1 MPLKKASKL
10 TELKPE
16 ELSWVCDPE
25 IFKFETTSHLKPIEG
40 IVGQER
46 ALKAL
51 KLGVELKSP
60 GYNIFVTGLS
70 GTGKFTSIK
79 SVLESISPDCSQLK
93 DYAYVNN
100 FKDRDRPTLLE
111 FPAGKAVEFKEA
123 LYKAI
128 KFLQEKIPSFL
139 SNDPFVSQKKKLLEE
154 FGSSQSAIMNE
165 FEEKLKK
172 DNFTLGQVK
181 VGELTRPEILAVIE
195 NEPVFMQQLGE
206 FVKGEK
212 ITKEQA
218 DQFIK
223 KYSSYQ
229 EELAKVFKQSLK
241 LSQSFQEK
249 ILELEKSF
257 VGNVIHITMDEI
269 KKQYQSEK
277 IINYLEEVEDDIL
290 SNLEIFKGQKPAT
303 EETQDGLVVD
313 YLKEYEINIIL
324 DNTGVKS
331 CPVVLETS
339 PTYNNIFGTIEKF
352 SDGRGGW
359 YADFTKV
366 KAGALLRANGG
377 FLILNALDSFSENG
391 VWKALKR
398 VLLYG
403 KLEIQDLASM
413 YQFSPSVLKP
423 EPIDI
428 ECKIILVGNNYIY
441 SVLSN
446 YGDDFNKIFKVKADF
461 DYEIERNEQSIFE
474 YARLIK
480 KLIEQEKLLEFDK
493 TAVARITEYGAKYS
507 GRQNKLTTRFAYIAD
522 LVRES
527 NFWAKDNGDK
537 TVSNYHVD
545 QAFLAKRER
554 HGLYE
559 SKVQEMLDN
568 KTLLIETTGKK
579 IGMINGLA
587 VYGGDAYSFGK
598 PTRITASV
606 SLGNGTFINVERES
620 GLSGSS
626 HNKGVLIIS
635 GYFKEKFG
643 RKLNL
648 AFNANIVFEQGY
660 GMIDGDSAS
669 ITEICVISS
678 ALSRLPIKQSIAITG
693 SVNQKGEIQPIGG
706 VNEKVEGYFDVCSKR
721 GLDGSH
727 GVIIP
732 IQNVKDLMLK
742 QEVIDAVKENKFH
755 IFPVAKVEEAIEIL
769 FSVEAG
775 TANAHGD
782 YPVGTVFGEVEK
794 ELKEMRKTAKGEHE
808 KKPHAHHPGDKDKV
822 KPAPKK
828 KRIPK
833 PTPKKKPG
841 PKPVPNPIPKS
852 EKKSVKKPVPRPNS
866 KSVSN
871 RDSKAIPVSKT
882 SIKSNRE
889 ASSKAIPVSKGKKSS
904 VPVSKKVVKAPEK
917 VRVQK
922 PSSNPQSKNIK
933 GRK

>member
-1 MPLKKASKL
+1 MPLKKASKP

-16 ELSWVCDPE
+16 ELRWVCDPE
-25 IFKFETTSHLKPIEG
+25 IFEFETTSHLKPIEG

-111 FPAGKAVEFKEA
+111 FPAGKAVEFREA

-128 KFLQEKIPSFL
+128 KFLQEKIPLFL
-139 SNDPFVSQKKKLLEE
+139 SNDPFISQKKKLLEE

-206 FVKGEK
+206 YVKGDK
-212 ITKEQA
+212 ITKAQA
-218 DQFIK
+218 DDFIK

-241 LSQSFQEK
+241 LSQTYQEK
-249 ILELEKSF
+249 INELEKSF
-257 VGNVIHITMDEI
+257 VSNVIHITMDEI
-269 KKQYQSEK
+269 KKQHESES
-277 IINYLEEVEDDIL
+277 ILNYLEDVEEDIL

-303 EETQDGLVVD
+303 EETQDGFVVD

-324 DNTGVKS
+324 DNTDVKS

-366 KAGALLRANGG
+366 KAGSLLKANNG
-377 FLILNALDSFSENG
+377 FLILNALDAFSENG

-403 KLEIQDLASM
+403 KLEIQDLATV

-480 KLIEQEKLLEFDK
+480 KLIEQEDLLEFDK
-493 TAVARITEYGAKYS
+493 TAVARVTEYGAKYS

-527 NFWAKDNGDK
+527 NFWAKDSGDK
-537 TVSNYHVD
+537 TVTSYHVD
-545 QAFLAKRER
+545 QAFLAKKER

-568 KTLLIETTGKK
+568 KIILIETSGEK

-587 VYGGDAYSFGK
+587 VYGSESYSFGK

-606 SLGNGTFINVERES
+606 SLGNGSFINVERES

-706 VNEKVEGYFDVCSKR
+706 VNEKIEGYFDVCSKR
-721 GLDGSH
+721 GLDGLH

-732 IQNVKDLMLK
+732 IQNIQDLMLK
-742 QEVIDAVKENKFH
+742 QEIIDAVKDRKFH
-755 IFPVAKVEEAIEIL
+755 IYPVAKVEEAIEIL
-769 FSVEAG
+769 FGIEAG
-775 TANAHGD
+775 MANAHGD
-782 YPVGTVFGEVEK
+782 YPLGTVFGEVEK
-794 ELKEMRKTAKGEHE
+794 ELKEMRKIAKGEHE
-808 KKPHAHHPGDKDKV
+808 KKPHPHHHSDKSKPAPKRKRIP

-828 KRIPK
+828 PVPK
-833 PTPKKKPG
+833 PAPRPAPAPKRKPV
-841 PKPVPNPIPKS
+841 PKPVPKPAPRPAPSPKKNPVPKP
-852 EKKSVKKPVPRPNS
+852 VPKPVPRPAPS
-866 KSVSN
+866 PKKKPVP
-871 RDSKAIPVSKT
+871 KPVSKLT
-882 SIKSNRE
+882 NK
-889 ASSKAIPVSKGKKSS
+889 
-904 VPVSKKVVKAPEK
+904 
-917 VRVQK
+917 
-922 PSSNPQSKNIK
+922 K